1 MNNQEIAKSLNI
13 ISEEFKKI
21 AELLGNEEKVIT
33 KSSTS
38 DFSQVLVEQQPVE
51 NNIVEVEEP
60 IDDLN
65 IEDDIINTPSDN
77 PQVGYNFDSYE
88 NLTKNDFVKPTMNF
102 NNFSLE
108 ENIQPESNNENS
120 ETKQEQP
127 VSMLPDFDVYN
138 TNFDFVKVD
147 SQNQTSVEKQENAP
161 TQNYGFTSLDDITF
175 DFVNPSGAPIQPQST
190 PQAAVNIEEDNKTS
204 MWGSTTN

>member
-138 TNFDFVKVD
+138 TTV
-147 SQNQTSVEKQENAP
+147 SYTHLTLP
-161 TQNYGFTSLDDITF
+161 TK
-175 DFVNPSGAPIQPQST
+175 A
-190 PQAAVNIEEDNKTS
+190 
-204 MWGSTTN
+204 

>member
-21 AELLGNEEKVIT
+21 AELLVTDESIT
-33 KSSTS
+33 IKPSTGDIS
-38 DFSQVLVEQQPVE
+38 NALVEQQPVE
-51 NNIVEVEEP
+51 NNAIDVEEP

-65 IEDDIINTPSDN
+65 IEDDVINTPTNN

-88 NLTKNDFVKPTMNF
+88 NLTKNDFVKPNMNF
-102 NNFSLE
+102 NNFSSEVNKQHEL
-108 ENIQPESNNENS
+108 NNESPNI
-120 ETKQEQP
+120 TKEQP

-138 TNFDFVKVD
+138 TDFDFVKVD
-147 SQNQTSVEKQENAP
+147 NQNQDSVEKKEKAP
-161 TQNYGFTSLDDITF
+161 VQNYGFTSLDDITF
-175 DFVNPSGAPIQPQST
+175 DFVNPTGAPVQPQQS
-190 PQAAVNIEEDNKTS
+190 QAAINIEEDNKTS

>member
-21 AELLGNEEKVIT
+21 AELLSTDESIT
-33 KSSTS
+33 IKPSTGDTS
-38 DFSQVLVEQQPVE
+38 NALVEQQAVE
-51 NNIVEVEEP
+51 NNAIDVEEP

-65 IEDDIINTPSDN
+65 IEDDVINTPTNN

-88 NLTKNDFVKPTMNF
+88 NLTKNDFVKPNMNF
-102 NNFSLE
+102 NNFSSE
-108 ENIQPESNNENS
+108 VNIQHELNNES
-120 ETKQEQP
+120 PDTTKEQP

-147 SQNQTSVEKQENAP
+147 NQNQDSVEKKEKTP
-161 TQNYGFTSLDDITF
+161 VQNYGFTSLDDITF
-175 DFVNPSGAPIQPQST
+175 DFVNPTGAPVQPQQ
-190 PQAAVNIEEDNKTS
+190 PQAAINIEEDNKTS